1 VEISAPK
8 LKMTKINS
16 MCKSLT
22 INLLM
27 PKKESNQSKIH
38 QFFLYLPNFH
48 NRITISD
55 GISYNIVIVT
65 DKAFQKVNPND
76 WEKSFEKLAII
87 QLHPSALG
95 IQTIAD
101 KK

>member
-1 VEISAPK
+1 
-8 LKMTKINS
+8 
-16 MCKSLT
+16 
-22 INLLM
+22 
-27 PKKESNQSKIH
+27 
-38 QFFLYLPNFH
+38 
-48 NRITISD
+48 
-55 GISYNIVIVT
+55 VIVT

-95 IQTIAD
+95 IQSIAD